1 MSHLSA
7 EDLARLV
14 DEAPSPDE
22 AAHLDGCD
30 ECQDIW
36 LFLRRQTAELSS
48 LPPLTPPAGEW
59 DAVESRLREEGLLQ
73 LRPAP
78 AGRPAWLRLAASVA
92 IFAMGGLTGLV
103 VAGGAPGASG
113 ASELAGEPAAV
124 TGSPASIEDAA
135 TRVLAAEADYLEA
148 LAAYNRTTGPAG
160 GAPGDMVARLAA
172 LQSIVLTTGAALNEA
187 PADPVINGYHFTALA
202 QRDAV
207 LRQMASAGEDTW
219 F

>member
-1 MSHLSA
+1 MSHLNA

-30 ECQDIW
+30 ECRDIW
-36 LFLRRQTAELSS
+36 LFLRRQTSELSS

-73 LRPAP
+73 LPAAS
-78 AGRPAWLRLAASVA
+78 AGRPGWLRLAASVA
-92 IFAMGGLTGLV
+92 IFAMGSLTGLV
-103 VAGGAPGASG
+103 VAGGTRGAPDSP
-113 ASELAGEPAAV
+113 ELAAGPAAAE
-124 TGSPASIEDAA
+124 TPASMEDAA

-148 LAAYNRTTGPAG
+148 LAAYNRTAGPAG

-207 LRQMASAGEDTW
+207 LRQMASAGEDAW